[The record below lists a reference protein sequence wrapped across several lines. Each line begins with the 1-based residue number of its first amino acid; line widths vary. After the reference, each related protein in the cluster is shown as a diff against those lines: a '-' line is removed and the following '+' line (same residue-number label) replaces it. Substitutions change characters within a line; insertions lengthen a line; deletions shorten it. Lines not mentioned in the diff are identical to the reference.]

1 VALEVENLD
10 FPSWEDVMSPVS
22 GREGGRGVYRPRPG
36 HADLAGGMKYR
47 HRDLRNVLERAS
59 ARETAMRVAVGA
71 VCRQLLEVFSMP
83 VVSQVLSIGKETATP
98 AAIAGDRLDE
108 VRGAVESSP
117 VRCAD
122 AEASARMVAA
132 IDAARR
138 DGESLG
144 GSFEVAVLNV
154 PPGLGSHAQWDRR
167 LDCRLA
173 AAVMSV
179 PAVKAVEIGDGMTVA
194 GLRGSLAQDA
204 IYCDAQ
210 RGVHRLTNRAGGVEG
225 GISNGEPLRVR
236 GYMKPIPTMYRPLPS
251 VDLRTGEAAQA
262 AVERSDICAV
272 PAAAVVAE
280 AVVAWVVADA
290 FLEKFGGDSLEEV
303 ADNYRRHLQYLR
315 EVWRWTGTS
324 FS

>member
-1 VALEVENLD
+1 
-10 FPSWEDVMSPVS
+10 
-22 GREGGRGVYRPRPG
+22 
-36 HADLAGGMKYR
+36 
-47 HRDLRNVLERAS
+47 RAS

-204 IYCDAQ
+204 I
-210 RGVHRLTNRAGGVEG
+210 
-225 GISNGEPLRVR
+225 
-236 GYMKPIPTMYRPLPS
+236 
-251 VDLRTGEAAQA
+251 
-262 AVERSDICAV
+262 
-272 PAAAVVAE
+272 
-280 AVVAWVVADA
+280 
-290 FLEKFGGDSLEEV
+290 
-303 ADNYRRHLQYLR
+303 
-315 EVWRWTGTS
+315 
-324 FS
+324 